1 MASDTTDRR
10 EKMVMGLGII
20 TIILFSANLMT
31 AVANYF
37 WPNYSLPWT
46 QRQNV
51 DLVEVEEGIHEL
63 HFVEALHD
71 GHRMVFRH
79 RFHAPEV
86 HVEVYSDEVVEQ
98 GLAELERSIN
108 MEAERLTSD
117 ITIGQP
123 RQVRDERLK

>member
-46 QRQNV
+46 ERQ
-51 DLVEVEEGIHEL
+51 DIDFAEDEEGILEL
-63 HFVEALHD
+63 HFVEAPHYK
-71 GHRMVFRH
+71 HRMVIRH
-79 RFHAPEV
+79 RIYAPEV
-86 HVEVYSDEVVEQ
+86 NVEVFSDEDIEREV
-98 GLAELERSIN
+98 AELERTIR
-108 MEAERLTSD
+108 MEVNRLTSE
-117 ITIGQP
+117 IAIGRARP
-123 RQVRDERLK
+123 DRVERLK